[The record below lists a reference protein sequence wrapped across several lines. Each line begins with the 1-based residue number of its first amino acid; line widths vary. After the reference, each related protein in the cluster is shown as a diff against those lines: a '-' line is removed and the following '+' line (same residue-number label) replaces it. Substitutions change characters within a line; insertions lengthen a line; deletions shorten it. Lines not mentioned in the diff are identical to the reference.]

1 MLVVLNPTFS
11 SSGHWTDDAVLLCTF
26 TLEDQKVLLRMML
39 FNCKDKNKKS
49 ETIRL
54 FWVNTS
60 FPERLCVV

>member
-1 MLVVLNPTFS
+1 MPVVLNPTFS
-11 SSGHWTDDAVLLCTF
+11 SSGHLIDVVLLCTF
-26 TLEDQKVLLRMML
+26 TLKDQKVLLRMML
-39 FNCKDKNKKS
+39 IVKTKTKKS